1 MWRQQTAQ
9 IPTFS
14 RKLSLHL
21 NVFQN
26 IFFYIPFKK
35 ILDKVE
41 FMIHL
46 LIKKSEAWKVQ
57 NRWRDKTDFS
67 SDSAVWIQPVHL
79 SLGAKGHNSEADN
92 PFVSEVQTIWG
103 PGSSYIWG
111 ADQVG
116 PGTLSHLGSNL
127 EGPEP
132 VSRSL
137 LISCFLSRQDFT
149 SAHSNPVILHCE
161 PYKCGSWNPWPKG
174 TAWEKVTRKALLID
188 LEHCLPSKIQPIRLA

>member
-1 MWRQQTAQ
+1 MRLGKSKIAGEIRQIFLLTLQCE
-9 IPTFS
+9 FS
-14 RKLSLHL
+14 QCTSHWG
-21 NVFQN
+21 
-26 IFFYIPFKK
+26 P
-35 ILDKVE
+35 KVTT
-41 FMIHL
+41 L
-46 LIKKSEAWKVQ
+46 RL
-57 NRWRDKTDFS
+57 T
-67 SDSAVWIQPVHL
+67 
-79 SLGAKGHNSEADN
+79 N

-149 SAHSNPVILHCE
+149 SARSNPVILHCE